1 MTSFGFCYLILNRPD
16 RLHFERPKMLIGHHK
31 LMWSFTRSFIK
42 SFKRPVF
49 IYLAS
54 LAVTA
59 QIFFAAM
66 FYIIEK
72 NFNPAVA
79 TFFDALYFTVT
90 VTTGVGLGDIF
101 PRTMPGKA
109 LSMVMMLSGTVI
121 FVCFT
126 AVLAASILAIEAEH
140 LKEKQIDTPQNDS

>member
-1 MTSFGFCYLILNRPD
+1 
-16 RLHFERPKMLIGHHK
+16 MLRGHHN
-31 LMWSFTRSFIK
+31 LMWSFTRSFVK

-54 LAVTA
+54 LAVTV
-59 QIFFAAM
+59 QIFFAAL

-79 TFFDALYFTVT
+79 TFFDALYYTVT
-90 VTTGVGLGDIF
+90 VTTGVGLGDIS
-101 PRTMPGKA
+101 PITTPGKA

-140 LKEKQIDTPQNDS
+140 LKEKQVDDPNGDS

>member
-1 MTSFGFCYLILNRPD
+1 
-16 RLHFERPKMLIGHHK
+16 MLKGHHK

-72 NFNPAVA
+72 NANPAVA
-79 TFFDALYFTVT
+79 TFFDSLYFTVT

-101 PRTMPGKA
+101 PRTTPGKA

-140 LKEKQIDTPQNDS
+140 LKEKQTDVPHGDS

>member
-1 MTSFGFCYLILNRPD
+1 
-16 RLHFERPKMLIGHHK
+16 
-31 LMWSFTRSFIK
+31 MWSFTRSFIK

-49 IYLAS
+49 IYMAS

-66 FYIIEK
+66 FYFIEK
-72 NFNPAVA
+72 SVNTSVA
-79 TFFDALYFTVT
+79 TFFDALYYTVT

-101 PRTMPGKA
+101 PLTTPGKA

-126 AVLAASILAIEAEH
+126 AVLSASILAIEAEH
-140 LKEKQIDTPQNDS
+140 LKEKQRDAHQGDF

>member
-1 MTSFGFCYLILNRPD
+1 
-16 RLHFERPKMLIGHHK
+16 
-31 LMWSFTRSFIK
+31 MWSFTRSFVK

-49 IYLAS
+49 SYLAS

-59 QIFFAAM
+59 QIVFAAM
-66 FYIIEK
+66 FYMIEK

-79 TFFDALYFTVT
+79 TFFDALYYTVT

-101 PRTMPGKA
+101 PRTTLGKA

-140 LKEKQIDTPQNDS
+140 LKEKQMDDS